1 MNTNEDLFA
10 DLFAYRF
17 SLLDVYSNNERDIII
32 KLKLWLLRIGIR
44 RNNINNL
51 ILNFYNFYQIP
62 MTAIEINNANVM
74 IHLYN
79 NDSFNINTYNNI
91 LNMLTEVNVN
101 MNNDNNDNRNDDDD
115 NNNEDDDTLT
125 PEEFNDL
132 DVIQINVNHVLEEQE
147 CSICIE
153 KFELEQEAIKLNC
166 NHLFHRNCI
175 RPHLLNY
182 SNKCPLC
189 RTIANDI

>member
-1 MNTNEDLFA
+1 MNNNEELFA

-17 SLLDVYSNNERDIII
+17 SLLDIYPDNERDIII
-32 KLKLWLLRIGIR
+32 KLKVWLFRRNGIH
-44 RNNINNL
+44 RNNINNI
-51 ILNFYNFYQIP
+51 ILDFYNFYQIP

-74 IHLYN
+74 IHLFDN
-79 NDSFNINTYNNI
+79 NSFNINTYNNI
-91 LNMLTEVNVN
+91 LNMLTEVATN
-101 MNNDNNDNRNDDDD
+101 MNNNDND
-115 NNNEDDDTLT
+115 NNNNNNNEEEETLT
-125 PEEFNDL
+125 PEEFEEL

-153 KFELEQEAIKLNC
+153 KFELEQQAIKLNC

-175 RPHLLNY
+175 HAHLLNY